1 MDNRHLAQRVAPI
14 ALLVLAAVSVPA
26 MILSPDGLARLHR
39 LEAEKEQVDE
49 EAARLAQEI
58 RRLRAEA
65 KRLKTDPAA
74 VERVARDELGL
85 VRQTEVVFQF
95 KQ

>member
-1 MDNRHLAQRVAPI
+1 MDKRQLAQRAAPI
-14 ALLVLAAVSVPA
+14 ALLVLASVSVPA
-26 MILSPDGLARLHR
+26 MILSPNGLERLRR

-65 KRLKTDPAA
+65 KRLKTHPAA

-95 KQ
+95 KE